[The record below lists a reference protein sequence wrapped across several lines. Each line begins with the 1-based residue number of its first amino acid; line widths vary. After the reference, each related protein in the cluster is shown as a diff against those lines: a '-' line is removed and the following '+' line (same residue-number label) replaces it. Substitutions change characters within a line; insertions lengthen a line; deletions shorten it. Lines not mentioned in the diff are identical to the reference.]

1 MDRDDVDKV
10 ADGTASRG
18 GHRFIHGKVH
28 RMQDVAEQLIGDGGE
43 ETEVAVNDPFKTC
56 ARIPVGDFGSVNAW
70 QLPHSLDAE
79 PLFLKGGNVG
89 ECGGSDSV
97 FTVVEFMAVT

>member
-1 MDRDDVDKV
+1 VDREQINQV
-10 ADGTASRG
+10 AHRSAPGSGHHLIDGK
-18 GHRFIHGKVH
+18 IN
-28 RMQDVAEQLIGDGGE
+28 RMQDVAEDIVRHRGE